1 MAVLQPSVTA
11 LSVVVVVVVTA
22 DCCRVALARESLA
35 MAHNSDRFFVRGQL
49 SNRDCPM
56 NAKRSKDVAWIG
68 GGSRVLIDCT
78 DVVVS
83 GV

>member
-11 LSVVVVVVVTA
+11 LSVVVVVVVAA

-56 NAKRSKDVAWIG
+56 NAKRSN
-68 GGSRVLIDCT
+68 CT